1 MEFLWSLII
10 NTLAFVLIAKTM
22 PGFRVR
28 STGTAFLVALIY
40 GIVIALANILLSPLL
55 LMGFGGSPDLA
66 AATHSWSEAAV
77 QFIVGF
83 VVSVA
88 ALVLTDNLV
97 EDFRMS
103 NMSTAM
109 IAALLLALIQGIFG
123 FIF

>member
-28 STGTAFLVALIY
+28 DNGTAFLVALIY

-55 LMGFGGSPDLA
+55 LMGFGGGADLA
-66 AATHSWSEAAV
+66 AATHSWTEAAI
-77 QFIVGF
+77 QFAVGF

-88 ALVLTDNLV
+88 ALILTDKLV
-97 EDFRMS
+97 DDFRMAD
-103 NMSTAM
+103 MPTAM
-109 IAALLLALIQGIFG
+109 IAALLLGLIQGIFG